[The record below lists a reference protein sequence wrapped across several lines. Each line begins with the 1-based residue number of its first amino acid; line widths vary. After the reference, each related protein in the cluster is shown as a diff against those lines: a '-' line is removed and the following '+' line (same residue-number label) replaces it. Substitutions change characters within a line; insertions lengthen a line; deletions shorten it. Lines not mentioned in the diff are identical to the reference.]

1 MLAGMTALASG
12 GADPAPI
19 NLVAEPVDGGVRVR
33 VVGSSSAD
41 FDAIFSLEVEGG
53 GNVSRHRGSARL
65 RAGDEVTLSTVT
77 IGVVAP
83 AAWRARLR
91 VEPSSG
97 KQYEQVRASD

>member
-1 MLAGMTALASG
+1 MLAGTTALASG
-12 GADPAPI
+12 GAGPAPI

-77 IGVVAP
+77 IGVAAP